1 MTNGDAPNTHKTR
14 MLFLGDSTLGDGFR
28 LIGFESLN
36 NPSEEQVE
44 RVFRELINSRQNA
57 FVLLDESI
65 PRAGIPSLKQV
76 LAEGGRVVVTTIP
89 PLTAPGELSREVAE
103 QLRAMFGSSTMTK
116 QD

>member
-1 MTNGDAPNTHKTR
+1 

-44 RVFRELINSRQNA
+44 RVFRELIN
-57 FVLLDESI
+57 
-65 PRAGIPSLKQV
+65 KQV